1 LGFDEGLRMEWVIVL
16 VAVAAL
22 VLWLSRTEGIG
33 GGVARLLL
41 RAIPRP
47 DIDGRMLPLAL
58 IGGIVLGLVAGGLQ
72 LAGQTQLAYVAGLGV
87 GPFAGGAL
95 LRTRWWVAVAAIV
108 AVIIGAG
115 GEIRPLYVA
124 LPVAVI
130 AALGVNFDPRW
141 LRPSRSAAARTRKPE
156 RPR

>member
-1 LGFDEGLRMEWVIVL
+1 MEWVIVL

-33 GGVARLLL
+33 GGIARLLL

-58 IGGIVLGLVAGGLQ
+58 AGGIVLGLVAGGLQ
-72 LAGQTQLAYVAGLGV
+72 LAGQTQLAYVAGLGI
-87 GPFAGGAL
+87 GPFAGGVL
-95 LRTRWWVAVAAIV
+95 LRTRWWIAVAAIV

-115 GEIRPLYVA
+115 GEIRPLYAA
-124 LPVAVI
+124 LPVAIV
-130 AALGVNFDPRW
+130 AALGVSWNPKW
-141 LRPSRSAAARTRKPE
+141 LRPGESPAARKQKRTR
-156 RPR
+156 